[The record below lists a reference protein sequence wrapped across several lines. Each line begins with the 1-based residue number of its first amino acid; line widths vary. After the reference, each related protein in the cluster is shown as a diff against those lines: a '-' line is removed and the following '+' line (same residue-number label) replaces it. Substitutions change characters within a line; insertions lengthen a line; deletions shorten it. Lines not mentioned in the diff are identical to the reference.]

1 MNAKTLDILLY
12 LSKASENDGR
22 NRRNAVSQRKMAVA
36 TGNSLG
42 SVNKYLKQLIE
53 EKMITQ
59 NHLLTDVGKRFLWD
73 HSPNSAVI
81 LAAGLGM
88 RMVPINMETPKGL
101 IEIEG
106 QPLIE
111 RLIRQLKGV
120 GVNDITVVVGFMK
133 ERYEYLIDMYDV
145 KLLINPDYKQQSN
158 FNSLFRAKDRLNNSY
173 IVPCDIFCRENPFS
187 EVEAYSWYMVSDK
200 VTQGR
205 GVRYKK
211 SGLLS
216 RSSKGDNNRMLGVCY
231 VEGDNTERLKE
242 NMTAIHDE
250 NRETRSWEDAIF
262 SGGATHIY
270 AKAVDEANYVGIN
283 TYEQLRE
290 LDEKSA
296 NLKNKTIEVAAK
308 ALNVTSEEIRDI
320 EVLKKGMTNKSF
332 TFRCAGKKYIMRIPG
347 EGTGKLVSRSN
358 EEAVYRAIK
367 GKNLSDN
374 VVYIDGKSGYKITE
388 YIENAAVCD
397 RNDPYQ
403 VKIAMKKLRQLHDL
417 KLQVDHEFEIYKQI
431 DFYESLIKGESIYRD
446 YAATKERVF
455 ALKSYVE
462 ANEAPKVLSH
472 IDPNVDNF
480 LFTEKENGEP
490 GDDETDLNSVC
501 LIDWEYAGMHDP
513 DIDIAFFIAYIPC
526 DRAQVDKIIDMYFDG
541 KCEPG
546 RRVKIY
552 CYISAAGLLWSNWC
566 EYKLNLG
573 VEFGEY
579 SLMQY
584 RYAKDYAKLA
594 QKELK
599 EMKKM

>member
-1 MNAKTLDILLY
+1 MNAKTLDVLLALY
-12 LSKASENDGR
+12 STSAGSGEKRVNAS
-22 NRRNAVSQRKMAVA
+22 SQRKMATV

-42 SVNKYLKQLIE
+42 SVNKYLKTLME
-53 EKMITQ
+53 ERMITRDYEI
-59 NHLLTDVGKRFLWD
+59 TEKGKLFLD
-73 HSPNSAVI
+73 EHSPKSAII

-106 QPLIE
+106 EALIE
-111 RLIRQLKGV
+111 RLIKQLREV
-120 GVNDITVVVGFMK
+120 GVSDITVVVGFMK

-145 KLLINPDYKQQSN
+145 KLLMNPDYKEQSN
-158 FNSLFRAKDRLNNSY
+158 FNSLFVAKERLNNSY
-173 IVPCDIFCRENPFS
+173 IVPCDIFCRENPFDK
-187 EVEAYSWYMVSDK
+187 VEAYSWYMVSDK
-200 VTQGR
+200 LTEGR
-205 GVRYKK
+205 GVRCRK
-211 SGLLS
+211 SGLMS
-216 RSSKGDNNRMLGVCY
+216 RRSQGENSKMLGVCY
-231 VEGDNTERLKE
+231 VEGETAQKLKE
-242 NMTAIHDE
+242 DMKSIHE
-250 NRETRSWEDAIF
+250 ANVETRSWEDALF
-262 SGGATHIY
+262 KSKNLKIY

-332 TFRCAGKKYIMRIPG
+332 IFRCGEKKYIMRIPG
-347 EGTGKLVSRSN
+347 EGTGKLVSRRN

-367 GKNLSDN
+367 GRNLSDN
-374 VVYIDGKSGYKITE
+374 VVYIDGSSGYKITE
-388 YIENAAVCD
+388 YIENATVCD
-397 RNDPYQ
+397 RNDPKQ
-403 VKIAMKKLRQLHDL
+403 VRLAMKKLRRLHEM
-417 KLQVDHEFEIYKQI
+417 KLQVGHEFEIYKQI
-431 DFYESLIKGESIYRD
+431 EFYESLFDGKSIYRD
-446 YAATKERVF
+446 YKATRERVF
-455 ALKSYVE
+455 SLRRYVGQ
-462 ANEAPKVLSH
+462 NELPKVLSH

-490 GDDETDLNSVC
+490 GGDETDLDSVR

-513 DIDIAFFIAYIPC
+513 DVDIAFFIAYIPC
-526 DRAQVDKIIDMYFDG
+526 SREQVDEIIDMYFDRE
-541 KCEPG
+541 CEHS

-573 VEFGEY
+573 IEFGEY

-584 RYAKDYAKLA
+584 RYAKEYAKLA
-594 QKELK
+594 LK
-599 EMKKM
+599 EMER